1 MCKIEKAFFFFF
13 GKIDRNCAST
23 DADALTAGTVR
34 ESILHAMEIVHS
46 VCHYVSNKIPNKK
59 R

>member
-1 MCKIEKAFFFFF
+1 MCKIEKAFFFF
-13 GKIDRNCAST
+13 GKIDRNYAST
-23 DADALTAGTVR
+23 DADALTTGTVR